1 MTCRCSLYA
10 NLAPP
15 GGLVWLPW
23 GYSCGGGMIGV
34 FALNLSAG
42 FGTAPNEVPDA
53 PNGRDG
59 TFGVGLTL

>member
-1 MTCRCSLYA
+1 
-10 NLAPP
+10 
-15 GGLVWLPW
+15 
-23 GYSCGGGMIGV
+23 MIAV

-53 PNGRDG
+53 PNGTVG